1 MKLMIGAKRTWQPFA
16 RVLLGGAP
24 SSGLLRAALGKNRHW
39 TILRKLQDAG
49 VGGGSL
55 IVGVSWKTDGTCL
68 LETLENELLDTLK
81 FDYDKVNSI
90 LTDKKPSA
98 VWESYY
104 NGEDQ
109 VITEKD
115 YSRLGRRLFNAIKTR
130 YSENRSFRSL
140 TNKYLKSFE
149 EIINNY
155 QKTND
160 ENKISLLLDSESG
173 ILFILISHSIGKLD

>member
-1 MKLMIGAKRTWQPFA
+1 M
-16 RVLLGGAP
+16 
-24 SSGLLRAALGKNRHW
+24 
-39 TILRKLQDAG
+39 
-49 VGGGSL
+49 
-55 IVGVSWKTDGTCL
+55 
-68 LETLENELLDTLK
+68 ETLENELLDTLK
-81 FDYDKVNSI
+81 FDYDRVNSI

-115 YSRLGRRLFNAIKTR
+115 YSRLGRRLFNTIKTR